1 LRGNPAW
8 AVRVVA
14 AMMPLLVA
22 RKRAILRSVV
32 YMAGVPF
39 AGGAHRLFCGLS
51 VAQSA

>member
-1 LRGNPAW
+1 
-8 AVRVVA
+8 VVA

-39 AGGAHRLFCGLS
+39 DWFSVFSGGAGARSG
-51 VAQSA
+51 